1 MRAAI
6 MSAEGQK
13 RKFDGATG
21 EGVYAYVGDEA
32 IVTWPVAKERVE
44 AHVVERRA

>member
-1 MRAAI
+1 MA
-6 MSAEGQK
+6 
-13 RKFDGATG
+13 ATG
-21 EGVYAYVGDEA
+21 GGVHAYVGDEA